1 MIENG
6 PNDRTVM
13 GENGFCGLKNM
24 GRGRVMKKIKR
35 GGGRISERGRV
46 TVRVRERRG
55 GLRLGLGLGL
65 KKEGG

>member
-1 MIENG
+1 MIKTALMENG

-13 GENGFCGLKNM
+13 GEKGFCALKNM

-35 GGGRISERGRV
+35 GEGRVSERGRV

-55 GLRLGLGLGL
+55 GG
-65 KKEGG
+65 